1 MNKKA
6 IDALEKNI
14 PPLLEKK
21 RLFLA
26 AGSEAE
32 YQKEVRAL
40 AEKFTNFQLRAL
52 EKYISILKENWF
64 KLSEVILSS
73 VGKSETDFSVLEERN
88 ILDVK
93 LEVLNKTVEI
103 KREEHKRNNYPVE
116 KKLIDYGFFN
126 SYVPSESEL
135 PRLPLGGFELKK
147 NGYHQVTIKNSE
159 SKGSLLASYDT
170 RILLSILYLWEVNG
184 KQKTF
189 SFYLKDV
196 LKAAFLDPSGGNY
209 KKAKESIG
217 NILSTTVRIDVY
229 NHESKLDTELI
240 SGTGWYHPFEKG
252 FVEDKTKMVYITLS
266 ETLQESLMK
275 GSFVGI
281 SMMLFNDLETEASK
295 TLYIN
300 LLRLLQ
306 SGVRTIDAQVLAEQI
321 GVSDSKKSRAGKT
334 IELALEEL
342 KERGVIGSYDILRD
356 GRRTPKTIVLAPPAE
371 MPEVNLLEDESIPYA
386 QIQ

>member
-21 RLFLA
+21 RLLLA

-40 AEKFTNFQLRAL
+40 ADTFTNFQLRAL
-52 EKYISILKENWF
+52 EKYINILKENWF
-64 KLSEVILSS
+64 KLSEVVLSS
-73 VGKSETDFSVLEERN
+73 GGESHADVSILKERN
-88 ILDVK
+88 LVEIK
-93 LEVLNKTVEI
+93 LEVLNKTVQL

-126 SYVPSESEL
+126 SYVKSENDI
-135 PRLPLGGFELKK
+135 PRLPLGGFEVKK

-184 KQKTF
+184 KQKTY
-189 SFYLKDV
+189 SFYLKDL
-196 LKAAFLDPSGGNY
+196 LKAAFLDASGGNY

-229 NHESKLDTELI
+229 NQESVLDTELI

-252 FVEDKTKMVYITLS
+252 FVDDKTKMVYITLS
-266 ETLQESLMK
+266 ETLQESLEN
-275 GSFVGI
+275 GSFLGI
-281 SMMLFNDLETEASK
+281 SMMLFHDLETEASK

-300 LLRLLQ
+300 VLRLLQ
-306 SGVRTIDAQVLAEQI
+306 SGVRTIDAKVLADQI
-321 GVSDSKKSRAGKT
+321 GVGDSKKSRAGKT

-342 KERGVIGSYDILRD
+342 KERGVIGNYDILRD
-356 GRRTPKTIVLAPPAE
+356 GRRTPKTIVLGPPAE
-371 MPEVNLLEDESIPYA
+371 MPSVNLLDDEVTSYA
-386 QIQ
+386 QV

>member
-21 RLFLA
+21 RLLLA

-40 AEKFTNFQLRAL
+40 ADSFTNFQLRAL
-52 EKYISILKENWF
+52 EKYINILKENWF
-64 KLSEVILSS
+64 KLSEVVLSS
-73 VGKSETDFSVLEERN
+73 WGESHADDSVLEERN
-88 ILDVK
+88 LVEIK
-93 LEVLNKTVEI
+93 LEVLNKTVEL

-126 SYVPSESEL
+126 SYVPSENDI
-135 PRLPLGGFELKK
+135 PRLPLGGFEVKK

-184 KQKTF
+184 KQKTY
-189 SFYLKDV
+189 SFYLKDL
-196 LKAAFLDPSGGNY
+196 LKAAFLDASGGNY

-229 NHESKLDTELI
+229 NQESVLDTELI

-252 FVEDKTKMVYITLS
+252 FVDDKTKMVYITLS
-266 ETLQESLMK
+266 ETLQESLEN
-275 GSFVGI
+275 GSFLGI
-281 SMMLFNDLETEASK
+281 SMMLFHDLETEASK

-300 LLRLLQ
+300 VLRLLQ
-306 SGVRTIDAQVLAEQI
+306 SGVRTIDAKVLADQI
-321 GVSDSKKSRAGKT
+321 GVGDSKKSRAGKT

-342 KERGVIGSYDILRD
+342 KERGVIGNYDILRD
-356 GRRTPKTIVLAPPAE
+356 GRRTPKTIILGPPVE
-371 MPEVNLLEDESIPYA
+371 MPSVNLLDDEVTSYA
-386 QIQ
+386 QV